1 MIRCP
6 HCQSVFFKTLETRS
20 PLSIEE
26 GQHLIENA
34 SNTKND
40 TSNINET
47 SVTMMYRKK
56 CRRCKAEVYSQ
67 KTYPSKKSELI
78 TLNQWIDGT
87 SPSSILADTGGAMRL
102 YGSEYTHNIA
112 KGADKTNR
120 YLKHIQHLEQHDR
133 RTKHPTP
140 SPSQTPS
147 KRHSQR
153 NP

>member
-1 MIRCP
+1 MIRCT

-26 GQHLIENA
+26 GQHLI
-34 SNTKND
+34 
-40 TSNINET
+40 SNINSDATEA

-67 KTYPSKKSELI
+67 KTYPEKKSELI
-78 TLNQWIDGT
+78 TLDQWLNGN
-87 SPSSILADTGGAMRL
+87 SPSSILGDAGGTMRL
-102 YGSEYTHNIA
+102 YASEYTHKVA

-120 YLKHIQHLEQHDR
+120 YLKHIKHLEQRDR
-133 RTKHPTP
+133 HHPK
-140 SPSQTPS
+140 QH
-147 KRHSQR
+147 KE